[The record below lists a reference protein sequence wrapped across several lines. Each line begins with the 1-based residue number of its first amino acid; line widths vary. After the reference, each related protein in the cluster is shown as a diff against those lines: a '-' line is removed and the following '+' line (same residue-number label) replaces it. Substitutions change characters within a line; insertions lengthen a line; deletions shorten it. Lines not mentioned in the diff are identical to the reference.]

1 VTRECSTDLE
11 ILYRLARPEAKDV
24 VDIGCGGGGLVRE
37 LAAAGARATGIE
49 ISADQL
55 APALA
60 ADSEGVGRYLVG
72 LAQQLPLQDASMD
85 VAIFMRTL
93 HHVPPPDLETALRE
107 AGRVVRP
114 QGTVYVAEPLA
125 EGDYF
130 ALSSL
135 VEDELEVRRAAQRA
149 LADAPQAGLE
159 RVRTLEY
166 DVVIRLADVAAY
178 RRRTVSVDPCRAVV
192 FDARRDEIDEAFARL
207 GAPGDRPGERVFIQ
221 PMRADVLRRAA

>member
-1 VTRECSTDLE
+1 MRRECTTDLE
-11 ILYRLARPEAKDV
+11 VLYRLARPEGKDV
-24 VDIGCGGGGLVRE
+24 VDIGCGGGDLVRE
-37 LAAAGARATGIE
+37 LAAAGSRATGIE

-60 ADSEGVGRYLVG
+60 ADPEGVGRYLVG
-72 LAQQLPLQDASMD
+72 VAQQLPLQDASMD

-114 QGTVYVAEPLA
+114 EGTVYVAEPLA

-135 VEDELEVRRAAQRA
+135 VEDELEVRRAAERA
-149 LADAPQAGLE
+149 LVDAPRAGLE

-166 DVVIRLADVAAY
+166 DVVIRLAGVAAY
-178 RRRTVSVDPCRAVV
+178 RRRTVSVDPGRAAV
-192 FDARRDEIDEAFARL
+192 FDARRDEIDDAFARL
-207 GAPGDRPGERVFIQ
+207 GASGDRPGERVFIQ

>member
-1 VTRECSTDLE
+1 MTRECSTDLE
-11 ILYRLARPEAKDV
+11 VLFRLAQPEGKDV
-24 VDIGCGGGGLVRE
+24 LDIGCGGGGLVRE
-37 LAAAGARATGIE
+37 LASAGARATGLE

-60 ADSEGVGRYLVG
+60 ADQEGAGRYLVG
-72 LAQQLPLQDASMD
+72 VAQRLPLEDASMD
-85 VAIFMRTL
+85 VAIFLRTL
-93 HHVPPPDLETALRE
+93 HHVPPPELETALRE

-114 QGTVYVAEPLA
+114 GGTVYVAEPLA

-135 VEDELEVRRAAQRA
+135 VEDEVEVRRAAQRA
-149 LADAPQAGLE
+149 LADAPRAGLE
-159 RVRTLEY
+159 RVRTVEY

-178 RRRTVSVDPCRAVV
+178 RRRTVSVDPDRADV
-192 FDARRDEIDEAFARL
+192 FEARRREIEEAFGRL